1 MSNQRFYI
9 THWCGIPPAYLRRPD
24 GTLDET
30 RFLQMKEAGLNL
42 IFPYD
47 HGVPTNR
54 EILALCH
61 RLGLRVT
68 LSDHRLHAALSDAQ
82 NRRTLLQSVVNDY
95 ADCPA
100 LHGYHLFDE
109 PHRRD
114 FAALSATLAELKAL
128 DPDHEG
134 YINLFANYVPPTLL
148 GFDDY
153 AEYVR
158 RFAAEV
164 KPPLLSYDHYHFLTD
179 EPLPA
184 VDIPNERERLI
195 LESAY
200 QKENRPGFFDNI
212 EDVRAAAMQ
221 ANIPFMVIVLL
232 TAHGPCRDLTEAEIR
247 FEVYQSLAYGASRL
261 SYFTYWTPGEPNDP
275 NDIWHWK
282 AGMIDQLG
290 QSTHHYGMVARVNR
304 ELQAVG
310 DILLGKR
317 SLGVFHVGICPDTKT
332 TPWPG
337 TFDDITAI
345 AAQDLTVGRFE
356 GGYIL
361 LANKDYE
368 NPITASLTVKDGRRI
383 EQYDKPS
390 GEWRSLSPVSGCYCI
405 PMGAGDGQLIRI
417 LS

>member
-9 THWCGIPPAYLRRPD
+9 THWCGIPPAYLRRAD
-24 GTLDET
+24 GTLDEA
-30 RFLQMKEAGLNL
+30 RFVQIKEAGINL
-42 IFPYD
+42 IAPYD
-47 HGVPTNR
+47 HGVETNR

-61 RLGLRVT
+61 KLGLRVT
-68 LSDHRLHAALSDAQ
+68 LSDHRLHAALCDEK
-82 NRRTLLQSVVNDY
+82 NRRALLQSVIDDY
-95 ADCPA
+95 ASCPA

-114 FAALSATLAELKAL
+114 FHALSDTLALLWQL
-128 DPDHEG
+128 DPLHEG
-134 YINLFANYVPPTLL
+134 YVNLFANYVPSELL

-153 AEYVR
+153 ATYVR
-158 RFAAEV
+158 RFVADV
-164 KPPLLSYDHYHFLTD
+164 SPSILSYDHYHFLTD
-179 EPLPA
+179 EPMPA
-184 VDIPNERERLI
+184 YDIPNERERMI
-195 LESAY
+195 FESAY
-200 QKENRPGFFDNI
+200 RKENRPGFFDNV
-212 EDVRAAAMQ
+212 EDIRTSAMQ

-282 AGMIDQLG
+282 AGMLDQLG
-290 QSTHHYGMVARVNR
+290 QPTHHYGMVARVNR

-337 TFDDITAI
+337 AFGDITAI
-345 AAQDLTVGRFE
+345 EAQDLTVGCFE
-356 GGYIL
+356 GGYAL
-361 LANKDYE
+361 LASKNYE
-368 NPITASLTVKDGRRI
+368 KTIVAFLTVKDGKKI
-383 EQYDKPS
+383 EQYEKTS
-390 GEWRSLSPVSGCYCI
+390 GEWKPLIPVDGCCSVALD
-405 PMGAGDGQLIRI
+405 AGDGQLIRI
-417 LS
+417 L